1 MEVHTQARPLA
12 KSRRVGP
19 HRGPPTPRSTRLLAT
34 GHPHLARPSKESKG
48 CCWWVESSK
57 YHAYCRR
64 AAAEVAPTST
74 SVMLVSACVP
84 SVMAKFPGNFK
95 SAVKKDNTLGQ
106 LNPVQK
112 FGKKGQDG
120 AVQNCCPFFGD
131 PKVTF

>member
-12 KSRRVGP
+12 KSRLDLIEGHQRHGQRGCWQQDTHTWRGHRKRVKAAV
-19 HRGPPTPRSTRLLAT
+19 R
-34 GHPHLARPSKESKG
+34 
-48 CCWWVESSK
+48 WVESSK

-74 SVMLVSACVP
+74 SVMLVSVCVP

-106 LNPVQK
+106 PNPVQK